1 MGVRTVLKRLF
12 CIFLRL
18 FALLSSMAAA
28 AGTAETW
35 PEQGFTVLEN
45 ASMVVSS
52 SRTPP
57 PDSADWQ
64 TTTMPYHN
72 RGVPMEERPTVV
84 WLRFNVA
91 NPGTASAVYLYR
103 YQTTAQFYLN
113 DLRLGGTEE
122 HNPYGTTSYW
132 NHPLYVDVP
141 EAAWQ
146 PGQNQLYLRVL
157 GRGYGPV
164 SSPVLFG
171 DPGTLFDLWES
182 RNFRQVQISNG
193 AFFLCIALA
202 ALALWLWYI
211 RPEERL
217 FAYYAVACLSWSVV
231 MWYLWGVNF
240 PGSILAFLVVLHLAV
255 DLAALMLFRF
265 VNRALDLG
273 MHRSEKLLTVTWV
286 LLIPVYSF
294 TPADLF
300 LYVAYLIHVLFCI
313 VLIAAMIK
321 GSIKAFRQGLGS
333 GLWILFAFLGISA
346 LGLHDSIRMV
356 QVDEDDWIASSGL
369 SQFSA
374 MFILLCFL
382 GYLSQRFITALT
394 ETDRLNRELED
405 RVAKKQRE
413 LESAY
418 DKSLKLELA
427 KSALREREKIYR
439 DLHDD
444 VGTKL
449 VSIIQSAPN
458 AKDASL
464 ARSALEDLRAAIFRA
479 KHPELSLRALLTS
492 AREEAE
498 LRATAMGVTLNW
510 IDTHTEALPES
521 AMDSSVAY
529 HLARIFREVISNSL
543 RFGSGDVVTVHVSHD
558 AQNLLLEV
566 KNKVDAET
574 IPANSLSNGIG
585 NIRYRAAEITAAV
598 DWQTLDSH
606 MVFTLVL
613 PLSGDSLLDS
623 AAPL

>member
-1 MGVRTVLKRLF
+1 MGVRTVLKRLLSN
-12 CIFLRL
+12 FLGLMGILGAMTVGAENQNKANSL
-18 FALLSSMAAA
+18 FK
-28 AGTAETW
+28 
-35 PEQGFTVLEN
+35 VLEE
-45 ASMVVSS
+45 ADVVFST

-57 PDSADWQ
+57 LADAGWQ
-64 TTTMPYHN
+64 ATTLPYHN
-72 RGVPMEERPTVV
+72 RGVPMEKRPTVV
-84 WLRFNVA
+84 WLRFDVT
-91 NPGTASAVYLYR
+91 NPGSASAVYLYR

-146 PGQNQLYLRVL
+146 PGQNYLYLRVL

-171 DPGTLFDLWES
+171 DPGTLFSLRES
-182 RNFRQVQISNG
+182 RHFRQVQVSNG
-193 AFFLCIALA
+193 AFFLCLALA

-217 FAYYAVACLSWSVV
+217 FAYYALACLSWSVV

-240 PGSILAFLVVLHLAV
+240 PGSLLAFLVVLHLAV
-255 DLAALMLFRF
+255 DLAGLMLFRF
-265 VNRALDLG
+265 VNRALALG
-273 MHRSEKLLTVTWV
+273 MIHSEKLMTWTWV
-286 LLIPVYSF
+286 VLVPVYVF
-294 TPADLF
+294 VPADTF
-300 LYVAYLIHVLFCI
+300 FFVAYLMHVIFC
-313 VLIAAMIK
+313 LMLMAAMVK
-321 GSIKAFRQGLGS
+321 GSIKALRQGLGS
-333 GLWILFAFLGISA
+333 GLWILFAFLGITA
-346 LGLHDSIRMV
+346 LGLHDTIRFI

-382 GYLSQRFITALT
+382 GYLSQRFITALN
-394 ETDRLNRELED
+394 ETDRLNLELED

-418 DKSLKLELA
+418 DESLKLELA
-427 KSALREREKIYR
+427 KSALKEREEIYR

-449 VSIIQSAPN
+449 VSIIQSSRN
-458 AKDASL
+458 TQDASL

-479 KHPELSLRALLTS
+479 KYPDLSLQDLLVS

-498 LRATAMGVTLNW
+498 LRASAMGVPLEW
-510 IDTHTEALPES
+510 CDQFSVPLPDTPMES
-521 AMDSSVAY
+521 GVAY

-543 RFGSGDVVTVHVSHD
+543 RFGSGDIVKVTVQQA
-558 AQNLLLEV
+558 AQLLKLEV
-566 KNKVDAET
+566 TNKVYAET
-574 IPANSLSNGIG
+574 IPSNTLSNGIS
-585 NIRYRAAEITAAV
+585 NIRYRADEIGAEV
-598 DWQTLDSH
+598 DWLHRESC
-606 MVFTLVL
+606 MVFELSL
-613 PLSGDSLLDS
+613 PFEASRG
-623 AAPL
+623 